1 MNATETDDQNPPGH
15 HADEAAPG
23 PTPATA
29 SPRSLLAPHA
39 HGRRSRRSAI
49 PESRLPYP
57 DAATSPGPAGN
68 RSVGVGPIGP
78 NLPTARAGR
87 GDPPQPAPA
96 VDHDVDHFGTAVLE
110 FTPLWQRGDA
120 PEPLRPPSRH
130 RGRRL
135 AVGLLAISVAAAL
148 VGVGLTRQGDDG
160 ESSSTARSAAPSSTA
175 ATSEVAPA
183 AALEPLAATLRVL
196 AGGPDALGNGGP
208 ADRALLRRPTAVAR
222 IPAGLVVAD
231 AGALRLVRPDGRIEG
246 VDIAGLPA
254 SARINHLAA
263 LTNGRILAVDEYTNR
278 FAVIEGIGSST
289 VTATPVPAAGIVSPV
304 SVVGDGSGGALIA
317 DPGSGSVWRWQAGV
331 APVRLLGSLLAPVH
345 VAALDGG
352 RALVTDQGSGLVI
365 RIDGPGQA
373 AAIAAETSIA
383 PSVAGSPAALRST
396 PIAAVA
402 DGTDGVQVLTLD
414 GALSRLPLRPFANDR
429 ASLIGE
435 FLSGATS
442 LVADGRSTLIV
453 ASGERRVLQ
462 LVADQPGRAA
472 VSTVVGDAPW
482 PRFTPDSL
490 LARDVV
496 LIDPTGV
503 AVRPDGDIVVADR
516 GTNSIWLLDGDGS
529 AERLAGTGSWGNA
542 ADNPDA
548 SASSIASPTDVAVR
562 ADGTVVFTEPTFG
575 RIREVRPDG
584 SLVTL
589 AAPKIAEPD
598 LTLFSPGPL
607 AVDARGLL
615 VSGDRFA
622 GGMWAVT
629 ASGVRPVPDAPPP
642 TKYSFAATE
651 RGGGVIAMDPFGTAV
666 RIDSGAVSAGA
677 QGLVSSDE
685 IVIAGTSD
693 GTNIVVAVVPG
704 GTRGARKAERSDDFS
719 VVARSAIDGFR
730 SGHIAAMASFDGSL
744 ILANSGLRG
753 AVVEAGAEGEVPLTS
768 NALGEDGGRANET
781 SLSDPVALDVAD
793 DGTVIITDRGGGRVR
808 FLRSGQLGTLAGNG
822 GVNAPNDP
830 RANAF
835 TQSLADLRDAQV
847 NRDGTLRVI
856 DGPRLLAVDGAG
868 LVRQTTLRDPGGDA
882 VNARSIDEGPDGAL
896 LAVADDGRLLRID
909 AAGSTILTTAT
920 ALAKV
925 RVQTNGS
932 VSGVTNAGGVVRL
945 VGDRFV
951 PVDTPRD
958 LPVIASDERDGR
970 LAIVGRDGT
979 VAVRLQGRW
988 FRLDPATALTPDRR
1002 TNRPAAPRP
1011 TDIAVLP
1018 DGGIVVADA
1027 GRDSL
1032 LVYRESASSRAR
1044 GAPTD
1049 AGRFD

>member
-1 MNATETDDQNPPGH
+1 M
-15 HADEAAPG
+15 
-23 PTPATA
+23 
-29 SPRSLLAPHA
+29 
-39 HGRRSRRSAI
+39 
-49 PESRLPYP
+49 
-57 DAATSPGPAGN
+57 
-68 RSVGVGPIGP
+68 V
-78 NLPTARAGR
+78 
-87 GDPPQPAPA
+87 
-96 VDHDVDHFGTAVLE
+96 
-110 FTPLWQRGDA
+110 
-120 PEPLRPPSRH
+120 
-130 RGRRL
+130 
-135 AVGLLAISVAAAL
+135 
-148 VGVGLTRQGDDG
+148 
-160 ESSSTARSAAPSSTA
+160 
-175 ATSEVAPA
+175 
-183 AALEPLAATLRVL
+183 ALEPLAATLRVL

-222 IPAGLVVAD
+222 IPAGLVIAD

-254 SARINHLAA
+254 GARINHLAA

-278 FAVIEGIGSST
+278 FAVIDGIGSFT

-317 DPGSGSVWRWQAGV
+317 DPGSGTVWRWQAGV

-383 PSVAGSPAALRST
+383 STVAGSPATLRST

-402 DGTDGVQVLTLD
+402 DGADGVRVLTLD
-414 GALSRLPLRPFANDR
+414 GAVSRIPLRPLANDR

-435 FLSGATS
+435 YLSGATS
-442 LVADGRSTLIV
+442 LVADGRSMLIV
-453 ASGERRVLQ
+453 APGERRVLQ

-472 VSTVVGDAPW
+472 VSTVVGDARW
-482 PRFTPDSL
+482 PRFTPDAL

-503 AVRPDGDIVVADR
+503 AVRPNGDIVVADR

-529 AERLAGTGSWGNA
+529 AKRLAGTGSWGNA
-542 ADNPDA
+542 VDNPDA

-562 ADGTVVFTEPTFG
+562 PDGTVVFTEPTFG

-607 AVDARGLL
+607 AIDAQGLL

-629 ASGVRPVPDAPPP
+629 ASGVRPVPDATPP

-666 RIDSGAVSAGA
+666 RIDRGAVSAGA
-677 QGLVSSDE
+677 RGLVSPDE

-693 GTNIVVAVVPG
+693 GTNIVVAVVAAVQA
-704 GTRGARKAERSDDFS
+704 GTPAAPQAKRSVDS
-719 VVARSAIDGFR
+719 SIVARSAIDELR
-730 SGHIAAMASFDGSL
+730 SGHIASMASFDGSL
-744 ILANSGLRG
+744 ILANSGLRS
-753 AVVEAGAEGEVPLTS
+753 AVVEAAAEGEVPLTS
-768 NALGEDGGRANET
+768 TSMGEDGGPANET
-781 SLSDPVALDVAD
+781 SLTDPVALDVAG

-822 GVNAPNDP
+822 GVSTRNDP

-847 NRDGTLRVI
+847 NRDGTVRVI

-868 LVRQTTLRDPGGDA
+868 LISQTTLRDPGGDA

-909 AAGSTILTTAT
+909 ATGSTILTTAPD
-920 ALAKV
+920 LAKV

-951 PVDTPRD
+951 PVDTPRG

-988 FRLDPATALTPDRR
+988 FRLSPATALPPDRR
-1002 TNRPAAPRP
+1002 TNRPNAPRP

-1018 DGGIVVADA
+1018 DGGIVVSDA

-1032 LVYRESASSRAR
+1032 LVYRESAS
-1044 GAPTD
+1044 P
-1049 AGRFD
+1049 